1 MGAAAAIPAGLVKP
15 KLEPGADGEGN
26 AAGDDDDAKGG
37 GDDDEDGAK
46 QTPTPKGGKTGPM
59 GAKLKPGEKEKEAAD
74 KDATDDEDEDEVE
87 VKEEPA
93 DDTKGEGEDGAEDGD
108 KKPPST
114 PSVDPASPDPNR
126 PGSLSAKETVLF
138 LSKLAHLTRMGR
150 EVTQTAEWEEKLLGT
165 LYALCA
171 AEGHHDMALR
181 QEVFSKVER
190 NHLLG
195 LRSRRP
201 DLHGKFFKLYDG
213 AVGKSLFH
221 RLQYIL
227 AGQEWDAMAD
237 TFWLKQGLDLIL
249 STLAEEDHITLAPNS
264 AQCPPLLPVNPTDP
278 KAEPPK
284 PPEKKPSG
292 YGTPNEKTTEMLARH
307 AAFVTKIGA
316 LRVKD
321 LVGPL
326 SRWRLATRTC
336 RITSGC
342 SYIPSCGRRS
352 SARNRC
358 SSPSR

>member
-1 MGAAAAIPAGLVKP
+1 M
-15 KLEPGADGEGN
+15 
-26 AAGDDDDAKGG
+26 
-37 GDDDEDGAK
+37 
-46 QTPTPKGGKTGPM
+46 
-59 GAKLKPGEKEKEAAD
+59 
-74 KDATDDEDEDEVE
+74 
-87 VKEEPA
+87 
-93 DDTKGEGEDGAEDGD
+93 
-108 KKPPST
+108 
-114 PSVDPASPDPNR
+114 
-126 PGSLSAKETVLF
+126 LF

-292 YGTPNEKTTEMLARH
+292 YGTPNEKTR
-307 AAFVTKIGA
+307 
-316 LRVKD
+316 RC
-321 LVGPL
+321 
-326 SRWRLATRTC
+326 WRGTP
-336 RITSGC
+336 
-342 SYIPSCGRRS
+342 PS
-352 SARNRC
+352 
-358 SSPSR
+358 